1 MYQICTKPS
10 YIHYL
15 ITTLIFF
22 MDFLAG
28 AAGFEPTNNR
38 VKVCCLTAWRYP
50 YNYTIS
56 LCTRRANVNDRR
68 YAHTYHFEFT

>member
-15 ITTLIFF
+15 ITAVVFF

-28 AAGFEPTNNR
+28 AAGFGSTNNR
-38 VKVCCLTAWRYP
+38 VKVCCLT
-50 YNYTIS
+50 
-56 LCTRRANVNDRR
+56 D
-68 YAHTYHFEFT
+68 